1 MSSVFLFRSNV
12 HLPHPPEEKCFQAK
26 ERSSLFMHTTAQP
39 LGGAEAEDEADVVD
53 CRAWFCCCAHFRLVH
68 RGANATPNVLLNT
81 FML

>member
-1 MSSVFLFRSNV
+1 
-12 HLPHPPEEKCFQAK
+12 
-26 ERSSLFMHTTAQP
+26 MHTTAQP